1 MIIWLI
7 ILIIKWKI
15 NYFNICLFINL
26 FRSILLQSLFL
37 PINYILYLIETH
49 NENNTNNNNC
59 VHNFNIT
66 PMESNATKDADVWK
80 YSKKI
85 TIEIGKK
92 KEEQKRQQRL
102 VEVRFLTAMKH
113 YKKKKIEMKQR
124 KQ

>member
-66 PMESNATKDADVWK
+66 MLLESNIHATKDADVWK

-85 TIEIGKK
+85 TIEVRRRKNKK
-92 KEEQKRQQRL
+92 DSKG
-102 VEVRFLTAMKH
+102 
-113 YKKKKIEMKQR
+113 
-124 KQ
+124 

>member
-1 MIIWLI
+1 
-7 ILIIKWKI
+7 
-15 NYFNICLFINL
+15 
-26 FRSILLQSLFL
+26 
-37 PINYILYLIETH
+37 
-49 NENNTNNNNC
+49 
-59 VHNFNIT
+59 
-66 PMESNATKDADVWK
+66 MESNIHAMKDADVWK

-102 VEVRFLTAMKH
+102 IEVRFLTAMKH

>member
-1 MIIWLI
+1 M
-7 ILIIKWKI
+7 
-15 NYFNICLFINL
+15 
-26 FRSILLQSLFL
+26 QSLFL

-66 PMESNATKDADVWK
+66 ILYTNGIEYTC
-80 YSKKI
+80 YERCRCLKI
-85 TIEIGKK
+85 FEENNDRGKK

-113 YKKKKIEMKQR
+113 YKKKKIKMKQR